1 MSYRFKIRLLLALL
15 TVSLFIT
22 AVILPNSYTPG
33 RTLEQTARIL
43 EDNIHEKESFIEDIL
58 HDSVKFNELK
68 QLRKNDQLSLKLIK
82 DYTVKNHVWFI
93 TLDSSR
99 LSFWSGVKVLPANP
113 GRIKPGR
120 SFIKQPNGY
129 YEAVRKD
136 DGAFS
141 AIFLFPI
148 KINYAF
154 QNNYLR
160 NGFTKD
166 LLTDDDDIVDLADFT
181 DRQFYP
187 VHSISGQ
194 YLFGVK
200 LKDNAVNSRYFYSEL
215 TVWFFAFLVLCLLV
229 NDFCLQLARKGRALL
244 AIVLLTCFISA
255 LRFINLYYCWPDFT
269 FKLDLFNPAHY
280 ASSSLFPS
288 LGDFCINILFTTWLA
303 AFIYVNRNYLLNNV
317 RSRAGSYAVLLGCSA
332 FIVGISAW
340 LLVLFRGLVINS
352 NINFDVTNVLNLTGL
367 SVVGLGVLCFAFL
380 IFYLINDA
388 FAAICIKLPISNAHK
403 AFVFLMVIVAA
414 TAIYAWVNNFNAFFL
429 LMGVMVFIRAYDY
442 RFADGRLSAVPLL
455 IMVFVGA
462 IISSLE
468 LNTFQ
473 SIKEIGQR
481 KLLIKKLL
489 VPDDANVNESLSK
502 LEKRILK
509 DAQIVQAFG
518 QPGQAAA
525 LKTRLQKLY
534 FDGTLSRYELSIHQF
549 DNNEKP
555 LATDTNYSLSVF
567 KDLVMYSSFKVSR
580 YFYRENESFGSQNY
594 FAVMPVSN
602 GGVRKGCIVIEL
614 RSKKLNNPRAFP
626 ELLVEG
632 VKSESDDFKNYSYA
646 FYTDAR
652 LVAQSGNYVYD
663 VVNKTFDTPVNTYRF
678 VTTNS
683 IYPEWYRTFSR
694 HNHLVFKQSKRNVIV
709 VSRSENALFFG
720 VTALTFFFVLL
731 LLFSLLVV
739 LIRWLWLRIRI
750 LYISDN
756 RIKWG
761 FRINFDKILYKTRIQ
776 FSMIL
781 AVVFTLII
789 VGFITF
795 LFISTQYNSQQ
806 EEMIRGKIARITEAF
821 EEGQFNKYID
831 NINKEKLSD
840 FDELANTYSADL
852 TLFNLQGIPL
862 ISTQPK
868 IYEYGLHVR
877 RMNARAF
884 IYMSRFQKSEYVN
897 DEQIGDLNYKSVYAP
912 LKNNKQQ
919 TVAYLQLPYFSNEVD
934 YKTQVGALLN
944 AMINVYALVFI
955 AIGLLAVIIAR
966 QITAPLNFIQTS
978 LSRIIYGKKNEPI
991 KWDRDDEIGAL
1002 VKEYNKMI
1010 AALENSAQKL
1020 AQSER
1025 ESAWREMAKQV
1036 AHEIKNP
1043 LTPLKL
1049 GLQLLDKS
1057 WKDKD
1062 PKFDQKFERF
1072 SKSFVEQIES
1082 LSSIA
1087 SEFSAFAKMPDTK
1100 MVKLNLFEVLNQAVI
1115 IFKQMDNLT
1124 INYQPPEEPFMINA
1138 DRDQLLRCFNNLLK
1152 NAIEAT
1158 PPDRNGVIDLNY
1170 LITSKNILLSIK
1182 DNGNGIP
1189 ENMREKIFE
1198 PNFTTKS
1205 SGTGLGLA
1213 FIKNSIE
1220 NAGGKVWFE
1229 TELNVGTTFY
1239 FSLPAADANE

>member
-1 MSYRFKIRLLLALL
+1 MSYRVKIRLLLALL
-15 TVSLFIT
+15 TVSLFLT
-22 AVILPNSYTPG
+22 AIVLPNSYTPA
-33 RTLEQTARIL
+33 RTLEQTAKKL
-43 EDNIHEKESFIEDIL
+43 EGNIHDKEEFIQGVLD
-58 HDSVKFNELK
+58 DSLKFNQLK
-68 QLRKNDQLSLKLIK
+68 TLRRNDQLSLKLIA
-82 DYTVKNHVWFI
+82 DYTVKEHVWFI
-93 TLDSSR
+93 TLDTGR
-99 LSFWSGVKVLPANP
+99 LSFWSGVKVLPRNP
-113 GRIKPGR
+113 ARIKPGR
-120 SFIKQPNGY
+120 SFIRQQNGY
-129 YEAVRKD
+129 YEAIRKD
-136 DGAFS
+136 EGNFS
-141 AIFLFPI
+141 AIFLFPV

-154 QNNYLR
+154 QNKYLK
-160 NGFTKD
+160 NGFAKE
-166 LLTDDDDIVDLADFT
+166 LLSDDDNIIELADIT
-181 DRQFYP
+181 DKQFYP
-187 VHSISGQ
+187 VHSIAGQ

-200 LKDNAVNSRYFYSEL
+200 LKDGAVNSRYFYSEL

-229 NDFCLQLARKGRALL
+229 NDFCLQMARKGHALLSIALL
-244 AIVLLTCFISA
+244 AVFIVGI
-255 LRFINLYYCWPDFT
+255 RFINLHYCWPDFT
-269 FKLDLFNPAHY
+269 FKLDLFNASHY
-280 ASSSLFPS
+280 ASSEIFPS
-288 LGDFCINILFTTWLA
+288 LGDFCINLLFINWFA
-303 AFIYVNRNYLLNNV
+303 AFIYINRNYLLNNIK
-317 RSRAGSYAVLLGCSA
+317 SRAGSYLVLLCCTA
-332 FIVGISAW
+332 FIIIMSAW
-340 LLVLFRGLVINS
+340 LLALFNGLIINS
-352 NINFDVTNVLNLTGL
+352 NINFDVTNVLNLSGL
-367 SVVGLGVLCFAFL
+367 SVVGLGMLCFAFL

-388 FAAICIKLPISNAHK
+388 FVAICIKLPISSAHK
-403 AFVFLMVIVAA
+403 TFIFILAVAAATMVFTWYSKFNTFFLFMGLMV
-414 TAIYAWVNNFNAFFL
+414 L
-429 LMGVMVFIRAYDY
+429 IRAYDY
-442 RFADGRLSAVPLL
+442 RYADGRLSAVSLL
-455 IMVFVGA
+455 AMVLVGA
-462 IISSLE
+462 VISSVE

-473 SIKEIGQR
+473 SVKEIGQR

-489 VPDDANVNESLSK
+489 VPDDANVNFALRRMET
-502 LEKRILK
+502 RILN
-509 DAQIVQAFG
+509 DVTIQQAFG
-518 QPGQAAA
+518 QAGQENAI
-525 LKTRLQKLY
+525 KTRLQKLY
-534 FDGTLSRYELSIHQF
+534 FDGSLSRYELSVHQF
-549 DNNEKP
+549 NTANQ
-555 LATDTNYSLSVF
+555 AISASNNYSLSVF
-567 KDLVMYSSFKVSR
+567 NDLVMYSSFKVSR

-594 FAVMPVSN
+594 FAVLPVTVK
-602 GGVRKGCIVIEL
+602 GVNKGSMVIEL
-614 RSKKLNNPRAFP
+614 RSKSQTTSRAFP

-632 VKSESDDFKNYSYA
+632 SNNDSDDFKNYSYA
-646 FYTDAR
+646 FYTDGR
-652 LVAQSGNYVYD
+652 LVSQSGSYVYD
-663 VVNKTFDTPVNTYRF
+663 IVNRNFEAPLNTYRF
-678 VTTNS
+678 ITTNS
-683 IYPEWYRTFSR
+683 IYPEWYRVFSR
-694 HNHLVFKQSKRNVIV
+694 HNHLVFMPSKRNVIV
-709 VSRSENALFFG
+709 VSKSENMLFFG
-720 VTALTFFFVLL
+720 VTSLTFFFVLL

-781 AVVFTLII
+781 AVVFTLVI

-806 EEMIRGKIARITEAF
+806 EEMIRGKIARITAAF

-831 NINKEKLSD
+831 NINNEKLAD

-852 TLFNLQGIPL
+852 TLFNLQGVPL

-868 IYEYGLHVR
+868 IYEYGLHVK
-877 RMNARAF
+877 RMNAKAF
-884 IYMSRFQKSEYVN
+884 IYMSRLQKSEYVN
-897 DEQIGDLNYKSVYAP
+897 DEQIGELRYKSVYAP

-934 YKTQVGALLN
+934 YKAQVGALLN

-955 AIGLLAVIIAR
+955 AIGLLAVVIAR
-966 QITAPLNFIQTS
+966 QITAPLNFIQNS

-1010 AALENSAQKL
+1010 SALENSAQKL

-1100 MVKLNLFEVLNQAVI
+1100 MVQLSIFEVLNQAVI

-1124 INYQPPEEPFMINA
+1124 INYQPPEQPFIINA

-1158 PPDRNGVIDLNY
+1158 PPGRHGVIDLSY

-1239 FSLPAADANE
+1239 FSLPAAE